1 MPPDARIRVTEHLLI
16 PLADGR
22 RLAARLWLPARDVPS
37 PAILEYLPYR
47 KRDGTAARDATTLRV
62 FAAAGYACLR
72 VDIAGSGE
80 SDGLFD
86 DEYSERELAD
96 GEEAIGWAARQPW
109 CNGAVG
115 MIGISWGGFNS
126 LQIAFRRPPAL
137 KAIVTVCSTT
147 DRYRDDTHFMDGCLL
162 TDNFGWSAQMAASL
176 SQPADPA
183 LCANWRE
190 EWRRRIDG
198 LPFFAAMWQRHPLRD
213 DYWKRGSVCEDWGAI
228 RTPTLAVGGWADP
241 YVNAPP
247 ALAANLD
254 VPVKALV
261 GPWEHRYPHLAR
273 IDPADFHGE
282 VLGWFDRWLGG
293 KRNGAED
300 LPAYR
305 AFMQEHDAPS
315 PEFKPRAG
323 RWIAE
328 AAWPSANVTRL
339 ILYPTDAGLRQAPGS
354 GKCRISTP
362 LQVGREA
369 GHWCPG
375 MRIGGELAGDQAGD
389 DALSACFDTRPVEAP
404 LELLGRPEVEI
415 AFEADRPAAQL
426 CVRLCD
432 VAPDGVSQ
440 RIAYRAFNLAHE
452 PGHETAAA
460 LRSGR
465 LYRARIALNH
475 CAHRLRPGHRLRLAF
490 STSYW
495 PVIWPAPAS
504 AAVTLHLAECRL
516 ILPERRAA
524 KEIDPAAPAA
534 PRPFPR
540 LGPVVLRE
548 PDNRVE
554 YRLEDGDTHVRES
567 VDDFG
572 LTRDPDHGLEAG
584 RRVAQRYAIRPG
596 DPLSARH
603 EVAWRVELR
612 RGEWSVRIDSGN
624 RMTCDAATFRLERT
638 VTAREGGAVVL
649 ERRWREDI
657 PRGLL

>member
-1 MPPDARIRVTEHLLI
+1 MPLDASIRVTEHLLI

-22 RLAARLWLPARDVPS
+22 RLAARLWLPARIAPS

-96 GEEAIGWAARQPW
+96 GEEAIEWAARQPW
-109 CNGAVG
+109 CNGSVG

-126 LQIAFRRPPAL
+126 LQIASRRPPAL

-147 DRYRDDTHFMDGCLL
+147 DRYRDDIHFMDGCLL
-162 TDNFGWSAQMAASL
+162 TDNFGWSAQMTASL
-176 SQPADPA
+176 SQPPDPA

-190 EWRRRIDG
+190 KWHGRIDN
-198 LPFFAAMWQRHPLRD
+198 LPFLAAMWLRHPLRD

-247 ALAANLD
+247 ALAANLG

-261 GPWEHRYPHLAR
+261 GPWEHRYPHIAR

-282 VLGWFDRWLGG
+282 VLGWFDRWLEG
-293 KRNGAED
+293 KRNGVED

-323 RWIAE
+323 CWIAE
-328 AAWPSANVTRL
+328 AAWPSANVTPR
-339 ILYPTDAGLRQAPGS
+339 ILYPSGAVLRHAPGS
-354 GKCRISTP
+354 GKYRICTP

-375 MRIGGELAGDQAGD
+375 MRIGCELAGDQAGD
-389 DALSACFDTRPVEAP
+389 DALSACFDTHPVEAP

-415 AFEADRPAAQL
+415 AFEVDRPAAQL
-426 CVRLCD
+426 CLRLCD

-440 RIAYRAFNLAHE
+440 RIAYRAFNLAHQ
-452 PGHETAAA
+452 PGHETAAG

-465 LYRARIALNH
+465 LYRARITLNH

-495 PVIWPAPAS
+495 PVIWPAPATV
-504 AAVTLHLAECRL
+504 AVTLHLAECRL
-516 ILPERRAA
+516 VLPERRTTG
-524 KEIDPAAPAA
+524 EIDAAAPAA

-540 LGPVVLRE
+540 LGPAVLRE

-554 YRLEDGDTHVRES
+554 HRLEDCDTCVRER

-572 LTRDPDHGLEAG
+572 MTRDPEHGLEAG
-584 RRVAQRYAIRPG
+584 SRVVQRFALRPG

-603 EVAWRVELR
+603 EVIWRIELR
-612 RGEWSVRIDSGN
+612 RDDWSVQIDSEN
-624 RMTCDAATFRLERT
+624 RMTCDSSTFRLDRT
-638 VTAREGGAVVL
+638 VTASEGGAVVL
-649 ERRWREDI
+649 TRRWREDI